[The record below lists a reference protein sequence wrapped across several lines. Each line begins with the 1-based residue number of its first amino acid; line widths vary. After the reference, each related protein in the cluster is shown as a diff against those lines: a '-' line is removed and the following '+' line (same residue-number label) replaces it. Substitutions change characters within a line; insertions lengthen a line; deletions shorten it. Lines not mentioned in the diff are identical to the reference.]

1 MSKKPSY
8 KNDGVR
14 KQEKGNN
21 GTSRI
26 NLIWFV
32 FLVGS
37 VRQGRI
43 THKK

>member
-21 GTSRI
+21 GTWNKSNMI
-26 NLIWFV
+26 CIFGW
-32 FLVGS
+32 LV
-37 VRQGRI
+37 QLD
-43 THKK
+43 KAE